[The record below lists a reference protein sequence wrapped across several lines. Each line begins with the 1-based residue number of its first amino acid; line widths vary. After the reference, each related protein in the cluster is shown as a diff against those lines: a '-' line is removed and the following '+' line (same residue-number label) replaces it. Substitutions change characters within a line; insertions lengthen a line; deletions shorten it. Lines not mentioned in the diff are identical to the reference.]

1 MKKKILIFGG
11 TGAIGI
17 SIAKNLKSQGY
28 NPIIIARNEEDLINK
43 SKKIDCLYEIC
54 DVLETNQIEAISK
67 KHQEN
72 LIGLAYCVG
81 SINLR
86 PLKITKDDDFL
97 DSFKINTLGAINAVK
112 MNLSSLTNNNGSIL
126 FFSTIAVQ
134 QGFTNHSIVSSS
146 KGAIEGLTLSL
157 AAEFAPKIK
166 VNCIAPSLTDS
177 KMSQKMVSNETIR
190 KAIENMHP
198 IPKIGT
204 GEDFADLASDELTGG
219 YDIVQGERVKI
230 QGYLE
235 DFALSKEEADELIM
249 SARNI
254 VYKD

>member
-1 MKKKILIFGG
+1 MNKKILIFGG
-11 TGAIGI
+11 TGAIGF
-17 SIAKNLKSQGY
+17 SIAKNLKEQGY
-28 NPIIIARNEEDLINK
+28 NPILLSRNEEDLVNK
-43 SKKIDCLYEIC
+43 SKQINCSYDIC
-54 DVLETNQIEAISK
+54 DVLELNQIEEIAK
-67 KHQEN
+67 KYNEEI
-72 LIGLAYCVG
+72 IGLAYCVG

-86 PLKITKDDDFL
+86 PLKITKDIDFI

-112 MNLSSLTNNNGSIL
+112 ANLSSLTINNGSVL

-157 AAEFAPKIK
+157 AAEFAPKIR

-198 IPKIGT
+198 IPKIGQ
-204 GEDFADLASDELTGG
+204 GEDFGDLSSFLLSEKNNWITGQIFHIDG
-219 YDIVQGERVKI
+219 GRSTLRIK
-230 QGYLE
+230 
-235 DFALSKEEADELIM
+235 A
-249 SARNI
+249 
-254 VYKD
+254 

>member
-1 MKKKILIFGG
+1 MNKKILIFGG
-11 TGAIGI
+11 TGAIGF
-17 SIAKNLKSQGY
+17 SIAKNLKDQGY
-28 NPIIIARNEEDLINK
+28 NPIIISRSEEDLIVKAKEINC
-43 SKKIDCLYEIC
+43 SYEIC
-54 DVLETNQIEAISK
+54 DVLEVDQIEEISK
-67 KHQEN
+67 KYSEDV
-72 LIGLAYCVG
+72 IGLAYCVG

-86 PLKITKDDDFL
+86 PLKITKDNDFI

-112 MNLSSLTNNNGSIL
+112 MNQSSLTNNNGSIL

-157 AAEFAPKIK
+157 AAEFAPKIR

-198 IPKIGT
+198 IPKIGN
-204 GEDFADLASDELTGG
+204 GDDFGNLASFLLGEKNNWITGQIFHIDG
-219 YDIVQGERVKI
+219 GRSTLRIK
-230 QGYLE
+230 
-235 DFALSKEEADELIM
+235 A
-249 SARNI
+249 
-254 VYKD
+254 